1 MLVNLLKPLL
11 LLSILISIFISDEEL
26 EKRKNVKD
34 NPAQTNSS
42 IMIDDLKEQ
51 ISSPISLQNSGI
63 STVTKK
69 KIDDVKDALKKENT
83 HLAR

>member
-11 LLSILISIFISDEEL
+11 LLSVLISIFISDEEL

>member
-1 MLVNLLKPLL
+1 MNLLKPLL

-42 IMIDDLKEQ
+42 IMIGDLKEQ

-69 KIDDVKDALKKENT
+69 QIDDVKDALKKENT

>member
-1 MLVNLLKPLL
+1 ML

>member
-1 MLVNLLKPLL
+1 MNLLKPLL

-42 IMIDDLKEQ
+42 IMTGDLKEQ

-69 KIDDVKDALKKENT
+69 QIDDVKDALKKENT

>member
-1 MLVNLLKPLL
+1 ML
-11 LLSILISIFISDEEL
+11 LLSVLISIFISDEEL